1 MAILGYARVSTD
13 HQSLDQ
19 QHDALTAAG
28 VDRVFTD
35 KISGTR
41 DDRPG
46 LAALLDYARDGDTVV
61 VVALDRLGR
70 SLAGIVR
77 TIETLR
83 ERGVMLRSLREGI
96 DYSTPVGRM
105 VAGIFASLAE
115 YERELIHERA
125 AVARQAARAR
135 GRQIGRPRALTSD
148 QIRLAQRMREAGE
161 PVSVICTALKVARS
175 TLYRALGNVEQAG
188 GGARGSSA
196 STDRLQPADS
206 QFA

>member
-1 MAILGYARVSTD
+1 MATLGYARVSTD

-35 KISGTR
+35 RISGTR

-46 LAALLDYARDGDTVV
+46 LAALLDYAREEDIVV

-77 TIETLR
+77 TVEALSA
-83 ERGVMLRSLREGI
+83 RGVMLRSLREGI
-96 DYSTPVGRM
+96 DYSTAVGRM
-105 VAGIFASLAE
+105 VAGIFAALAE

-135 GRQIGRPRALTSD
+135 GKQTGRPRALTSD
-148 QIRLAQRMREAGE
+148 QIRLAHRMREAGE
-161 PVSVICTALKVARS
+161 SVSTICTALKVARS
-175 TLYRALGNVEQAG
+175 TLYRAFGDAEQQDTAE
-188 GGARGSSA
+188 
-196 STDRLQPADS
+196 LPAV
-206 QFA
+206 Q

>member
-1 MAILGYARVSTD
+1 MATLGYARVSTD

-19 QHDALTAAG
+19 QHDALVAAE

-46 LAALLDYARDGDTVV
+46 LAALLDYAREGDTVV

-77 TIETLR
+77 TVETLR

-115 YERELIHERA
+115 YERELIYERA
-125 AVARQAARAR
+125 AAARRAARAR
-135 GRQIGRPRALTSD
+135 GKQTGRPRALTQD
-148 QIRLAQRMREAGE
+148 QVRIAQRMREAGE

-175 TLYRALGNVEQAG
+175 TLYRALGDAEQDTGELTTAC
-188 GGARGSSA
+188 
-196 STDRLQPADS
+196 
-206 QFA
+206 

>member
-1 MAILGYARVSTD
+1 MRVMATLGYARVSTD

-19 QHDALTAAG
+19 QHDALAAAG

-41 DDRPG
+41 EDRPG
-46 LAALLDYARDGDTVV
+46 LAALLDYAREGDTVV

-77 TIETLR
+77 TVETLN

-96 DYSTPVGRM
+96 DYSTAVGRM
-105 VAGIFASLAE
+105 VAGIFAALAE

-135 GRQIGRPRALTSD
+135 GKQTGRPRALTPD
-148 QIRLAQRMREAGE
+148 QVRIARRMREAGE

-175 TLYRALGNVEQAG
+175 TLYRALGDAEQDTAELT
-188 GGARGSSA
+188 AA
-196 STDRLQPADS
+196 H
-206 QFA
+206 

>member
-1 MAILGYARVSTD
+1 MATLGYARVSTD

-28 VDRVFTD
+28 VDRICTD
-35 KISGTR
+35 TISGTR

-46 LAALLDYARDGDTVV
+46 LAALLDYAREGDTVV

-77 TIETLR
+77 TVETLS

-96 DYSTPVGRM
+96 DYSTAVGRM

-135 GRQIGRPRALTSD
+135 GKQTGRPRALSAD
-148 QIRLAQRMREAGE
+148 QVRLARRMREAGE
-161 PVSVICTALKVARS
+161 SVSTIRTTLRVARS
-175 TLYRALGNVEQAG
+175 TVYRALGDAEQDTEPAVAG
-188 GGARGSSA
+188 
-196 STDRLQPADS
+196 
-206 QFA
+206 

>member
-1 MAILGYARVSTD
+1 MGMAVLGYARVSTD

-19 QHDALTAAG
+19 QHDALTAAS
-28 VDRVFTD
+28 VDRIFSDT
-35 KISGTR
+35 ISGTR

-46 LAALLDYARDGDTVV
+46 LAALLDYAREGDTVV

-77 TIETLR
+77 TIETLT
-83 ERGVMLRSLREGI
+83 ERGIMLRSLREGI

-135 GRQIGRPRALTSD
+135 GKQTGRPRALSAD
-148 QIRLAQRMREAGE
+148 QVRLARRMREAGE
-161 PVSVICTALKVARS
+161 SVSTIRTTLRVARS
-175 TLYRALGNVEQAG
+175 TVYRAFNDVEQDVEQDTEPAVAG
-188 GGARGSSA
+188 
-196 STDRLQPADS
+196 
-206 QFA
+206 

>member
-1 MAILGYARVSTD
+1 MGMATLGYARVSTD

-61 VVALDRLGR
+61 VAALDRLGR

-77 TIETLR
+77 TVEILR

-115 YERELIHERA
+115 YERELINERA

-135 GRQIGRPRALTSD
+135 GKQTGRPRALTLD
-148 QIRLAQRMREAGE
+148 QVRIARRMREAGE
-161 PVSVICTALKVARS
+161 SVSTICSTLRVARS
-175 TLYRALGNVEQAG
+175 TLYRALGDAEQDTAELT
-188 GGARGSSA
+188 AA
-196 STDRLQPADS
+196 C
-206 QFA
+206 

>member
-1 MAILGYARVSTD
+1 MATLGYARVSTD

-19 QHDALTAAG
+19 QHDALSAAG

-70 SLAGIVR
+70 SLARIVR
-77 TIETLR
+77 TVETLR
-83 ERGVMLRSLREGI
+83 ERGIMLRSLREGI

-135 GRQIGRPRALTSD
+135 GKQTGRPRALSPD
-148 QIRLAQRMREAGE
+148 QVRVGRRMREAGE
-161 PVSVICTALKVARS
+161 SMSTIGATLKVSRS
-175 TLYRALGNVEQAG
+175 TLYRTVFADAEQD
-188 GGARGSSA
+188 
-196 STDRLQPADS
+196 TTPAT
-206 QFA
+206 A

>member
-1 MAILGYARVSTD
+1 MATLGYARVSTD

-19 QHDALTAAG
+19 QHDVLNAAG

-77 TIETLR
+77 TVETLR

-96 DYSTPVGRM
+96 DYSSPVGRM

-135 GRQIGRPRALTSD
+135 GKQTGRPRALSPD
-148 QIRLAQRMREAGE
+148 QVRIARRMRDAGE
-161 PVSVICTALKVARS
+161 AVPTICTTLRVARS
-175 TLYRALGNVEQAG
+175 TLYRALSDVDQDTTEVITT
-188 GGARGSSA
+188 R
-196 STDRLQPADS
+196 
-206 QFA
+206 

>member
-1 MAILGYARVSTD
+1 MANLGYARVSTD

-28 VDRVFTD
+28 VDRVFID
-35 KISGTR
+35 KMSGTR

-46 LAALLDYARDGDTVV
+46 LAALLDYAREGDTVV

-77 TIETLR
+77 TVETLT

-125 AVARQAARAR
+125 AVAREAARAR
-135 GRQIGRPRALTSD
+135 GKQTGRPRALTAD
-148 QIRLAQRMREAGE
+148 QVRLARRMREAGE
-161 PVSVICTALKVARS
+161 SVSTIGATLKVSRS
-175 TLYRALGNVEQAG
+175 TLYRTA
-188 GGARGSSA
+188 
-196 STDRLQPADS
+196 
-206 QFA
+206 F

>member
-1 MAILGYARVSTD
+1 MFI
-13 HQSLDQ
+13 
-19 QHDALTAAG
+19 
-28 VDRVFTD
+28 D
-35 KISGTR
+35 KINGTR

-61 VVALDRLGR
+61 VIALDRLGR

-77 TIETLR
+77 TVETLR

-135 GRQIGRPRALTSD
+135 GKQTGRPRALTPD
-148 QIRLAQRMREAGE
+148 QVRVARRMQEAGE
-161 PVSVICTALKVARS
+161 SVSTICTTLRVARS
-175 TLYRALGNVEQAG
+175 TLYRAFDDTEQNTEPALAG
-188 GGARGSSA
+188 
-196 STDRLQPADS
+196 
-206 QFA
+206 

>member
-1 MAILGYARVSTD
+1 MATLGYARVSTD

-19 QHDALTAAG
+19 QHDALSAAG

-35 KISGTR
+35 TMSGAR
-41 DDRPG
+41 GDRPG
-46 LAALLDYARDGDTVV
+46 LAALLDYAREGDTVV

-77 TIETLR
+77 TVETLT
-83 ERGVMLRSLREGI
+83 ERGVLLRSLREGV
-96 DYSTPVGRM
+96 DYSTAVGRM

-135 GRQIGRPRALTSD
+135 GKQTGRPRALSAD
-148 QIRLAQRMREAGE
+148 QVRVAARMRAGGE
-161 PVSVICTALKVARS
+161 SIATICTAMRVARS
-175 TLYRALGNVEQAG
+175 TLYRALGDVAQNTEPAAAG
-188 GGARGSSA
+188 
-196 STDRLQPADS
+196 
-206 QFA
+206 